1 MKSNNI
7 DEYHHERLQL
17 YLKKTKFKTMQ
28 AVIDELVK
36 RHRKGENIAKHVSVV
51 IGQDHEE
58 YMMTLCKL
66 GENSN
71 TIR

>member
-1 MKSNNI
+1 MKLNKI
-7 DEYHHERLQL
+7 DEYHNERLQL

-51 IGQDHEE
+51 IGEDHEQ
-58 YMMTLCKL
+58 YMLTLCKL
-66 GENSN
+66 GENSK